1 MLDRKNL
8 AKMMAEMAALGAKYG
23 VSVTPAGGSIGVGST
38 DAKIKFA
45 VKELV
50 TGVTGKVEVVVSG
63 RAKSEAKFAGLD
75 IDKKFTSNGKTH
87 RVIDYHPRKYKQPW
101 ITEASD
107 GKNYKWSTE
116 QLKRQMSPIGIASA
130 KTVGTDALSHLL

>member
-1 MLDRKNL
+1 MLDRKAL
-8 AKMMAEMAALGAKYG
+8 AKMMAEMAAVGAKYG

-38 DAKIKFA
+38 DAKLKFN
-45 VKELV
+45 VKELAV
-50 TGVTGKVEVVVSG
+50 GPAGKVTVVVTG

-75 IDKKFTSNGKTH
+75 IEKTFVSNGKTH

-107 GKNYKWSTE
+107 GKNYKWSTD
-116 QLKRQMSPIGIASA
+116 QLKRQMQGVPTA
-130 KTVGTDALSHLL
+130 KTVGTDGLSHLL